1 MTPADLKRFAI
12 ARFGEKRWQ
21 KDLAAYL
28 RSDVSTVRR
37 WTSGRTPIPGPV
49 EVAMSFRIPTA

>member
-1 MTPADLKRFAI
+1 MTGAELKSAAI
-12 ARFGEKRWQ
+12 VRFGEKRWQ
-21 KDLAAYL
+21 KELAAYL

-49 EVAMSFRIPTA
+49 QVAVQHFDA